1 MRLCELQCYLALLG
15 LSLILCGHIANSQLE
30 PDMDFRH
37 RRLMQRARAIG
48 QATQVSLKQTLTLKS
63 GACIYQLASGFPLS
77 ACSKADMHRK
87 LTFN

>member
-15 LSLILCGHIANSQLE
+15 LSLMLCGHIANSQLE

-48 QATQVSLKQTLTLKS
+48 QATQVSLKQTLTRNPGPVFIS
-63 GACIYQLASGFPLS
+63 
-77 ACSKADMHRK
+77 
-87 LTFN
+87 